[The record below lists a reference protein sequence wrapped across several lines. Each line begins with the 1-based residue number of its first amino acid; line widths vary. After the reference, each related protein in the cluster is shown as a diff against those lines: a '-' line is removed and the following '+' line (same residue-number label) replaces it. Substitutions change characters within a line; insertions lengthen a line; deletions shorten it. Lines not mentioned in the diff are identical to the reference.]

1 MLSVDAQDI
10 IAVAFH
16 VLRIGS
22 AMSVADRADDP
33 LDLDEPEFVYELKK
47 PVGLR
52 PVFYLFA
59 GLACL
64 GLAGF
69 MFLIGLL
76 LPPERQAFPVFI
88 GSTVIPT
95 LGALALFGSAFQLMR
110 SPRRVTVGSTGLA
123 VEGSDGEWSWT
134 WDEIGWATVATAAL
148 TPQKRLVVYDPAGK
162 KLVTLGAEFEDF
174 HGLAESIK
182 AGIARKPDEAAG
194 RVQSRKA
201 RKSAAFLILGG
212 IAFLALAFVNG
223 FNAQN
228 EKADAKRLA
237 QDGIETEASVLRH
250 YLYNVTPRIEY
261 AFSTP
266 EGREVRRDAM
276 MQQADWNALQRATTV
291 PVRYVPADPENNRL
305 VSGEVEDQFG
315 DPAASLF
322 LSVGVGVMALLFL
335 SVGLMQWFG
344 WDLDLDSKTGRVSI
358 KRFGTGR

>member
-1 MLSVDAQDI
+1 VLSSDSGDI
-10 IAVAFH
+10 IAVGLH
-16 VLRIGS
+16 VLRLGS
-22 AMSVADRADDP
+22 AMNVADRADGP
-33 LDLDEPEFVYELKK
+33 LDLDEPEFVYELRK

-59 GLACL
+59 GLTCL

-88 GSTVIPT
+88 GSTVVPT

-110 SPRRVTVGSTGLA
+110 SPRRVTVGPKGIA
-123 VEGSDGEWSWT
+123 VEGNEGERSWT
-134 WDEIGWATVATAAL
+134 WDEIGWATVGTAAL
-148 TPQKRLVVYDPAGK
+148 TPQKRLVAYDPAGK
-162 KLVTLGAEFEDF
+162 KLVALGPEFEDF
-174 HGLAESIK
+174 DGLAEGIK
-182 AGIARKPDEAAG
+182 AAIARKPDEAAG

-201 RKSAAFLILGG
+201 KKSAAFLTLGG
-212 IAFLALAFVNG
+212 VAFLALAFANG
-223 FNAQN
+223 FNAQS

-237 QDGIETEASVLRH
+237 QDGIEMEATVLRH

-261 AFSTP
+261 VFSTP
-266 EGREVRRDAM
+266 EGREVKRDAM
-276 MQQADWNALQRATTV
+276 MQQAAWDALQGAKTV
-291 PVRYVPADPENNRL
+291 PVRYVPADPDNNRL
-305 VSGEVEDQFG
+305 VTGEVEDQFG
-315 DPAASLF
+315 DPAVNLF

-335 SVGLMQWFG
+335 SVGLMQWCG